1 MDKFS
6 SILAIKDAI
15 AGETY
20 SGSLDV
26 YVAHNKMVYI
36 YKNIYVKVYY
46 DTAYAQM
53 CVEIVWEDDI
63 SQPAYKTIGLHGI
76 YNTNFQQ
83 FTYTSSEPLYVSPA
97 IASLIANIELN
108 LSI

>member
-1 MDKFS
+1 MDKFNSIS
-6 SILAIKDAI
+6 SIKDAI

-26 YVAHNKMVYI
+26 YVAHNK
-36 YKNIYVKVYY
+36 NIYVKVYY

-53 CVEIVWEDDI
+53 CVEIVGEDDI

-83 FTYTSSEPLYVSPA
+83 FTYLNGILKWDDNNNIIA
-97 IASLIANIELN
+97 IRFN
-108 LSI
+108 

>member
-1 MDKFS
+1 MDKFNSIS
-6 SILAIKDAI
+6 SIKDAI

-36 YKNIYVKVYY
+36 YKNTYVKVYY

-53 CVEIVWEDDI
+53 CVEIVTNPNGVKLD
-63 SQPAYKTIGLHGI
+63 SFNMIG
-76 YNTNFQQ
+76 
-83 FTYTSSEPLYVSPA
+83 E
-97 IASLIANIELN
+97 
-108 LSI
+108 

>member
-1 MDKFS
+1 MDKFNSIS
-6 SILAIKDAI
+6 SIKDAI

-53 CVEIVWEDDI
+53 CVEIVTNPNGVKLD
-63 SQPAYKTIGLHGI
+63 SFNMIG
-76 YNTNFQQ
+76 
-83 FTYTSSEPLYVSPA
+83 E
-97 IASLIANIELN
+97 
-108 LSI
+108 

>member
-1 MDKFS
+1 MDKFNSIS
-6 SILAIKDAI
+6 SIKDAI

-53 CVEIVWEDDI
+53 CVEIVTNPNGVKLD
-63 SQPAYKTIGLHGI
+63 SFNMIGD
-76 YNTNFQQ
+76 
-83 FTYTSSEPLYVSPA
+83 
-97 IASLIANIELN
+97 
-108 LSI
+108 

>member
-6 SILAIKDAI
+6 SISAIKDAI

-26 YVAHNKMVYI
+26 YVVHNKMVYI

-53 CVEIVWEDDI
+53 CVEIVTNPNSVKLD
-63 SQPAYKTIGLHGI
+63 SFYMIG
-76 YNTNFQQ
+76 
-83 FTYTSSEPLYVSPA
+83 E
-97 IASLIANIELN
+97 
-108 LSI
+108 

>member
-6 SILAIKDAI
+6 SISAIKDAI

-36 YKNIYVKVYY
+36 YKNTYVKVYY

-53 CVEIVWEDDI
+53 CVEIVTNPNGVKLD
-63 SQPAYKTIGLHGI
+63 SFNMIG
-76 YNTNFQQ
+76 
-83 FTYTSSEPLYVSPA
+83 E
-97 IASLIANIELN
+97 
-108 LSI
+108 

>member
-6 SILAIKDAI
+6 SISAIKDAI

-36 YKNIYVKVYY
+36 YKNIYVKFIMILRMTQNVCINLLQIP
-46 DTAYAQM
+46 T
-53 CVEIVWEDDI
+53 VLNWI
-63 SQPAYKTIGLHGI
+63 H
-76 YNTNFQQ
+76 
-83 FTYTSSEPLYVSPA
+83 
-97 IASLIANIELN
+97 LI
-108 LSI
+108 

>member
-26 YVAHNKMVYI
+26 YV
-36 YKNIYVKVYY
+36 
-46 DTAYAQM
+46 
-53 CVEIVWEDDI
+53 C
-63 SQPAYKTIGLHGI
+63 LL
-76 YNTNFQQ
+76 
-83 FTYTSSEPLYVSPA
+83 YTSDA
-97 IASLIANIELN
+97 ADD
-108 LSI
+108 

>member
-6 SILAIKDAI
+6 SISAIKDAI

-20 SGSLDV
+20 SSSLDV
-26 YVAHNKMVYI
+26 YVTHNKMVYI

-53 CVEIVWEDDI
+53 CV
-63 SQPAYKTIGLHGI
+63 
-76 YNTNFQQ
+76 
-83 FTYTSSEPLYVSPA
+83 
-97 IASLIANIELN
+97 
-108 LSI
+108 

>member
-6 SILAIKDAI
+6 SISAIKDAI

-53 CVEIVWEDDI
+53 CVEIVTNSNVVKLD
-63 SQPAYKTIGLHGI
+63 SFNMIG
-76 YNTNFQQ
+76 
-83 FTYTSSEPLYVSPA
+83 E
-97 IASLIANIELN
+97 
-108 LSI
+108 

>member
-6 SILAIKDAI
+6 SISAIKDAI

-36 YKNIYVKVYY
+36 YKNTYVKVYY

-53 CVEIVWEDDI
+53 CVEIVTNPNSVKLD
-63 SQPAYKTIGLHGI
+63 SFNMIG
-76 YNTNFQQ
+76 
-83 FTYTSSEPLYVSPA
+83 E
-97 IASLIANIELN
+97 
-108 LSI
+108 

>member
-1 MDKFS
+1 MDKFNSIS
-6 SILAIKDAI
+6 SIKDAI

-20 SGSLDV
+20 SGSLVV

-53 CVEIVWEDDI
+53 CVEIVTNPNGVKLD
-63 SQPAYKTIGLHGI
+63 SFNMIG
-76 YNTNFQQ
+76 
-83 FTYTSSEPLYVSPA
+83 E
-97 IASLIANIELN
+97 
-108 LSI
+108 

>member
-6 SILAIKDAI
+6 PISAIKDAI

-36 YKNIYVKVYY
+36 FIKIY
-46 DTAYAQM
+46 M
-53 CVEIVWEDDI
+53 
-63 SQPAYKTIGLHGI
+63 
-76 YNTNFQQ
+76 
-83 FTYTSSEPLYVSPA
+83 
-97 IASLIANIELN
+97 
-108 LSI
+108 

>member
-1 MDKFS
+1 MNFQMDKFS
-6 SILAIKDAI
+6 SISAIKDAI

-26 YVAHNKMVYI
+26 YVVHNKMVYI

-53 CVEIVWEDDI
+53 CVEIVTNPNGVKLD
-63 SQPAYKTIGLHGI
+63 SFNMIG
-76 YNTNFQQ
+76 
-83 FTYTSSEPLYVSPA
+83 E
-97 IASLIANIELN
+97 
-108 LSI
+108 

>member
-6 SILAIKDAI
+6 SISAIKDAI

-26 YVAHNKMVYI
+26 YVVHNKMVYI

-53 CVEIVWEDDI
+53 CVEIVTNPNGVKLD
-63 SQPAYKTIGLHGI
+63 SFNMIG
-76 YNTNFQQ
+76 
-83 FTYTSSEPLYVSPA
+83 E
-97 IASLIANIELN
+97 
-108 LSI
+108 

>member
-6 SILAIKDAI
+6 SISAIKDAI

-26 YVAHNKMVYI
+26 YVTHNKMVYI

-53 CVEIVWEDDI
+53 CV
-63 SQPAYKTIGLHGI
+63 
-76 YNTNFQQ
+76 
-83 FTYTSSEPLYVSPA
+83 
-97 IASLIANIELN
+97 
-108 LSI
+108 

>member
-6 SILAIKDAI
+6 SISAIKDAI

-36 YKNIYVKVYY
+36 SKNIYVKVYY

-53 CVEIVWEDDI
+53 CV
-63 SQPAYKTIGLHGI
+63 
-76 YNTNFQQ
+76 
-83 FTYTSSEPLYVSPA
+83 
-97 IASLIANIELN
+97 
-108 LSI
+108 